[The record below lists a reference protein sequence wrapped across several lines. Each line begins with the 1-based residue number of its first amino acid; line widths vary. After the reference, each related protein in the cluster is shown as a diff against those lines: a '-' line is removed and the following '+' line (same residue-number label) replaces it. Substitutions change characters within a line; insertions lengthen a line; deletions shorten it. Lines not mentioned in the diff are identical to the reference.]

1 MVVRDHTVTKE
12 GDLHEMGSRIKEDV
26 HGEVM
31 FLQLSSIHLLPL
43 LSQKVRK
50 REREG
55 ILGRKNTSM
64 CKGLRE
70 YKIKS
75 GRLDSVI

>member
-50 REREG
+50 RERRYSRQKKHQHVQRTKR
-55 ILGRKNTSM
+55 IQDKVR
-64 CKGLRE
+64 
-70 YKIKS
+70 
-75 GRLDSVI
+75 